1 MKTLTATALV
11 SAASACLS
19 SIVFVGALN
28 LATTAEVSATVVPV
42 QTVTVRAT
50 RMSAEEKLAYDLEM
64 AQSDVAQVVVV
75 HAKRMSAEEKAK
87 FVAE

>member
-19 SIVFVGALN
+19 SLVFVGVVN
-28 LATTAEVSATVVPV
+28 LAMTAEVSATNAPI

-50 RMSAEEKLAYDLEM
+50 RMSAEDKLAYDLEM
-64 AQSDVAQVVVV
+64 SQAGVSQVIEV
-75 HAKRMSAEEKAK
+75 HAKRLTPAQKAAMLAE
-87 FVAE
+87 